1 MMIAML
7 IEDML
12 ADLGHTVVGQAPTLA
27 GALALARDKAGQ
39 FDVAI
44 LDINLGGERSFP
56 LARQL
61 SDEGVPFV
69 FATGYGSLGLDESFR
84 GAITLNKPFQLQD
97 LKAALERATA
107 A

>member
-12 ADLGHTVVGQAPTLA
+12 TELGHTVVGQAPTLA
-27 GALALARDKAGQ
+27 TALKLVEAKAGQ

-56 LARQL
+56 LAHRL
-61 SDEGVPFV
+61 AEAGVPFV
-69 FATGYGSLGLDESFR
+69 FATGYGSLGLDEPFC
-84 GAITLNKPFQLQD
+84 GAVTLNKPFQLED
-97 LKAALERATA
+97 LAAALERATQG
-107 A
+107 